1 MDIQIYRSEVL
12 TFRMPLLA
20 ELVLAIYGYIGLS
33 VNVVIAYARLLYVVQ
48 LCGYNIM
55 DMCCWRVHGL
65 TLHMIV

>member
-1 MDIQIYRSEVL
+1 MDIQVYRSEVL

-20 ELVLAIYGYIGLS
+20 AFVLAIYGYIGLN
-33 VNVVIAYARLLYVVQ
+33 VNVVIAYARFLYVVL
-48 LCGYNIM
+48 LCGYNTM